1 MRKLDYSEFTFNVAR
16 RIRMSQRIEI
26 YFNEI
31 TAKESSPFSSM
42 KCVTIL
48 TTELLFTFPY
58 ELWLIIKRMD
68 LSTIPSIL
76 FSFDRSLMSQQLPSS

>member
-1 MRKLDYSEFTFNVAR
+1 
-16 RIRMSQRIEI
+16 
-26 YFNEI
+26 
-31 TAKESSPFSSM
+31 M

-76 FSFDRSLMSQQLPSS
+76 FSFDRSLMSQQLPSL